1 MVRQLVVLAAC
12 LAWSGRAAAGTSRAQ
27 EDLWRQPFSA
37 GQYGGGALYGQYDVF
52 RAFMNPALLSRQP
65 STWAAGLTDGL
76 TFGGDENTWALAGGY
91 VSPRKDESAYG
102 FGVIASGFSIASFN
116 ELDIA
121 GNTTGVTVA
130 PASQRIGLAAV
141 YEWSFFSLGAAIH
154 GGRTSFG
161 TMPAAYLDHATLADG
176 SFNAFSL
183 SVGTIVTLGHIDL
196 GAQWNLEDNG
206 SLGLGGAFHLTGP
219 VKGEI
224 GLDFYLPSKENTNGG
239 GGNMNGVSSNTAQK
253 PGYLEF
259 GATWHAL
266 SMLDV
271 RAGMLATVGG
281 GNATDVRAG
290 VGVPWRAYSFDYGF
304 MLPTGAAGVGA
315 SHLLSVTWHGGAPRP
330 MAEGPT
336 FFTAQAGQTLAV
348 ATFDAQGVS
357 STDAAIISDMLRNR
371 LIKEGAFNIVEK
383 ANMDKILSEQA
394 FQQTG
399 CTSAECAVK
408 LGKVLNVKYL
418 VVGSFGKLLD
428 RYVVSMRVVE
438 VETAKGVY
446 SDEASAQDVPQVQE
460 AVGKL
465 AANLTEAVKNAK

>member
-1 MVRQLVVLAAC
+1 VNRSLLAVCAALAAWTGP
-12 LAWSGRAAAGTSRAQ
+12 ARASVSNAQ

-37 GQYGGGALYGQYDVF
+37 AQYGGGALYGQYDVF
-52 RAFMNPALLSRQP
+52 RPFMNPALLSRQP
-65 STWAAGLTDGL
+65 STWSAGLADGV
-76 TFGGDENTWALAGGY
+76 TFGGDQNAWALAGGY
-91 VSPRKDESAYG
+91 VSPRVDGSAYG
-102 FGVIASGFSIASFN
+102 FALIASGFSIASFN
-116 ELDIA
+116 ELDVA
-121 GNTTGVTVA
+121 GNSTGVTVA
-130 PASQRIGLAAV
+130 PAAQRIGLAAV

-154 GGRTSFG
+154 GGRVTYGSL
-161 TMPAAYLDHATLADG
+161 PVAYTTNALNADG
-176 SFNAFSL
+176 SFGVFNL
-183 SVGTIVTLGHIDL
+183 SIGTVVSLGHVDL
-196 GAQWNLEDNG
+196 GAQWNLESSG

-224 GLDFYLPSKENTNGG
+224 GLDFYLPFKENGSSGGSNGG
-239 GGNMNGVSSNTAQK
+239 SPSTMAR
-253 PGYLEF
+253 PGSLEF
-259 GATWHAL
+259 GMTWHAMSL
-266 SMLDV
+266 LDV
-271 RAGMLATVGG
+271 RAGMLGSVSGG
-281 GNATDVRAG
+281 DSTDLRAG
-290 VGVPWRAYSFDYGF
+290 VGVPWKSYAFDYAF
-304 MLPTGAAGVGA
+304 MLPTSLPGTGAT
-315 SHLLSVTWHGGAPRP
+315 HLLSVTWHGGAARP
-330 MAEGPT
+330 MAESPQ

-348 ATFDAQGVS
+348 AAFDAQGVS

-446 SDEASAQDVPQVQE
+446 SDEASATDVPQVQE